1 MKTYPDS
8 RVERRWPVYR
18 HYKRSARRTW
28 RHPPDAS
35 VRLAAQRRARA
46 GLGTAARRAQSAQ
59 TRTHGRPCVERSA
72 SHTAH
77 VVLLGAGGVARGRRR
92 KRKARVRVTERT
104 PVRGPNGRKE
114 KARRNDGEGEREE
127 RERTNGS
134 GWMNVRTD
142 GRTNGRTD
150 ERTDGRACGRMCE
163 SANGG
168 GREPVR
174 ERDGARVEGQR
185 ASERGLVARFGTV

>member
-1 MKTYPDS
+1 MAG
-8 RVERRWPVYR
+8 YR

-35 VRLAAQRRARA
+35 VRLAAQRRARRA
-46 GLGTAARRAQSAQ
+46 GLGTAARRAQSA
-59 TRTHGRPCVERSA
+59 RTHTGNVERSA

-77 VVLLGAGGVARGRRR
+77 IALLGAGRVARGRRR

-104 PVRGPNGRKE
+104 PVRGPSGWKE
-114 KARRNDGEGEREE
+114 KARRNTAVREKRQRTRKRGEREDK
-127 RERTNGS
+127 RER
-134 GWMNVRTD
+134 VD
-142 GRTNGRTD
+142 GRTD

-163 SANGG
+163 SANVG
-168 GREPVR
+168 GRIPVR

>member
-1 MKTYPDS
+1 MAG
-8 RVERRWPVYR
+8 YR

-35 VRLAAQRRARA
+35 VRLAAQRRAAPRRA
-46 GLGTAARRAQSAQ
+46 GHGRAQSA
-59 TRTHGRPCVERSA
+59 
-72 SHTAH
+72 
-77 VVLLGAGGVARGRRR
+77 
-92 KRKARVRVTERT
+92 
-104 PVRGPNGRKE
+104 
-114 KARRNDGEGEREE
+114 
-127 RERTNGS
+127 ERTNPHRRCGAQRIAHSAHRPAGCGQGGARKTAKEESARPSNRANAGS
-134 GWMNVRTD
+134 WSERVERESETKH
-142 GRTNGRTD
+142 GRARETTENAKERREREDKRERVDGRTD

-168 GREPVR
+168 GRIPVR